1 MQFNY
6 SGERFADLQ
15 MLRYKLPGFELLTA
29 QQKAY
34 IYYLAEATLWG
45 RDITFD
51 QYGRYNLLIR
61 KTLEE
66 LLGVIKAEN
75 DTSDDAKALTIYLK
89 RV

>member
-51 QYGRYNLLIR
+51 
-61 KTLEE
+61 
-66 LLGVIKAEN
+66 
-75 DTSDDAKALTIYLK
+75 
-89 RV
+89 